1 MSYLPIILVVLY
13 LLNKKGGISELLGG
27 LDVESISPLLSL
39 FGVNKGMVE
48 LLSSQ
53 ELKNVL
59 SGNADIKS
67 IIPLITTLMTS
78 IKASEPSNQE
88 HTTTTESTFTP
99 EYLNPIK
106 DVASPDV
113 YTVLNNYFDN

>member
-39 FGVNKGMVE
+39 FGVNKGAVE
-48 LLSSQ
+48 LLSSP

-67 IIPLITTLMTS
+67 IIPLITTIMSTMKNTPPS
-78 IKASEPSNQE
+78 APVSEPQSQY
-88 HTTTTESTFTP
+88 TP

-113 YTVLNNYFDN
+113 FTVLNNYFDN

>member
-13 LLNKKGGISELLGG
+13 LLNNKKGKGLDFLGG
-27 LDVESISPLLSL
+27 LDVESITPLLSL
-39 FGVNKGMVE
+39 FGVNKGTVD
-48 LLSSQ
+48 LLSSP

-67 IIPLITTLMTS
+67 ILPLLTNLLTT
-78 IKASEPSNQE
+78 IKRNPQQNYKNDDIKE
-88 HTTTTESTFTP
+88 FTP

-106 DVASPDV
+106 EIAGSE
-113 YTVLNNYFDN
+113 VLSTLNSYFEQ

>member
-13 LLNKKGGISELLGG
+13 LINKKGGMSELLGG

-39 FGVNKGMVE
+39 FGVDKGTVE
-48 LLSSQ
+48 LLSSPQ
-53 ELKNVL
+53 LKNVL

-67 IIPLITTLMTS
+67 LIPLITTLMSTM
-78 IKASEPSNQE
+78 KNNQPATPQSEAQSE
-88 HTTTTESTFTP
+88 FTP

-113 YTVLNNYFDN
+113 FSALNNYFNN